1 MLKRYHTK
9 IYFPKE
15 FLEDVRAFLEQRK
28 PFHLTKH
35 ALEKISHYSNLKQG
49 QILEIVGEINSGS
62 LEEYECFEVYKGMN
76 GLEKVAIRV
85 PFDGRYAVFVLA
97 RNGVIVTFYTC
108 ADDHNTLNTTLY
120 EVS

>member
-15 FLEDVRAFLEQRK
+15 FLEDVKAFLEQRK

-49 QILEIVGEINSGS
+49 QILEIVGGINSGN
-62 LEEYECFEVYKGMN
+62 LKEYECFEVYRSTT
-76 GLEKVAIRV
+76 GLEKVVIRF
-85 PFDGRYAVFVLA
+85 PFDGRFAVLVLA
-97 RNGVIVTFYTC
+97 RNGAIVTFYTC
-108 ADDHNTLNTTLY
+108 ADDHNTLNPTLY